1 MKNFMKKYLSPEQ
14 LEEFEAEFK
23 EEGIKTFEDEV

>member
-1 MKNFMKKYLSPEQ
+1 MKKYLSPEQ

-23 EEGIKTFEDEV
+23 DQAIKTFEEEV